1 MRKMLVAVLSVF
13 VALLASGCM
22 YDPAPVGC
30 SFQLGSMSPFF
41 VAGVR
46 LNNYS
51 LDSLEAED
59 DSTIIASIESGDCP
73 VSFVLNTS
81 IRNAGGQG
89 TILIEKFDWTV
100 RIAAGGKQYVVSSGE
115 IDGRIGVEAS
125 QTGIVCLLVSFN
137 AAELWGEDF
146 STPEIRAICLDLGFK
161 DNGHI
166 REDQH
171 LGRAQIE
178 VDITEETQHGS
189 INAYSVLIG
198 LDWVQP

>member
-1 MRKMLVAVLSVF
+1 MKKLLFAVLSVS
-13 VALLASGCM
+13 VVLLSSGCS

-30 SFQLGSMSPFF
+30 SFQSGSMSPFY

-51 LDSLEAED
+51 LDSLQADD

-81 IRNAGGQG
+81 IRNPGGQG
-89 TILIEKFDWTV
+89 TVLIEKFDWIV
-100 RIAAGGKQYVVSSGE
+100 RIAAGGKQYTASSGE
-115 IDGRIGVEAS
+115 IDRRIGVEAS
-125 QTGIVCLLVSFN
+125 QTGIVCLPVSFN
-137 AAELWGEDF
+137 AAELFGEDF
-146 STPEIRAICLDLGFK
+146 SASEIRDICLDLGFK

-166 REDQH
+166 REDKH

-178 VDITEETQHGS
+178 VDIYEDTQHGS
-189 INAYSVLIG
+189 IDAYSVLIG

>member
-1 MRKMLVAVLSVF
+1 MKKIVFAVLSVF
-13 VALLASGCM
+13 VVLLASGCM

-30 SFQLGSMSPFF
+30 SFQLGSMSPFY

-51 LDSLEAED
+51 LDSLRAD
-59 DSTIIASIESGDCP
+59 HDSTIIASIQSGECP
-73 VSFVLNTS
+73 VFFVLNTS
-81 IRNAGGQG
+81 IRNTGGQG
-89 TILIEKFDWTV
+89 EVLIEKFDWTV
-100 RIAAGGKQYVVSSGE
+100 RITAGGIQYAVSSGE

-125 QTGIVCLLVSFN
+125 QTGIVCLPVSFN

-146 STPEIRAICLDLGFK
+146 SVPEIRDICLDLGFI

-166 REDQH
+166 RDNQH

-178 VDITEETQHGS
+178 VDVTEDTQHGS